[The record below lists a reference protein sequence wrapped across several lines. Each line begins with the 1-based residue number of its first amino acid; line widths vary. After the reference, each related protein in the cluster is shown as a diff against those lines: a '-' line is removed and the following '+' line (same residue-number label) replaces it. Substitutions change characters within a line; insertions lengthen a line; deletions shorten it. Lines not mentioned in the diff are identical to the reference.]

1 MASTATTTEKPAV
14 PPARPKGLALLRA
27 ALSTRKAACML
38 GFGFSSGLPFALLI
52 GTLNAWLGETGVKLA
67 TIGVLS
73 WIGLSYS
80 FKFLWAPLVDRVPL
94 PLLEKLG
101 RRRSWVLLCQIVL
114 AASFATLAITDPRTG
129 IGSFALVA
137 FAAAFASATQDIALD
152 AWRIESADEATP
164 LEVLTALYQFGYR
177 TASIVGGAFALYLAA
192 RMSWP
197 GVYLTMACVMA
208 LVIGVTLC
216 APDTPRLTQRQLD
229 GDLGAVGEI
238 TPQVRTTLLLVVL
251 ASWSWA
257 VVTLVTFMVRMLSPV
272 LPGAKPLSV
281 AEFTKYQGPW
291 IVLAT
296 VMVPL
301 ACAAIANTLKARG
314 AQVLTQAEAPPTG
327 LRAAGNHI
335 YAALV
340 APLAELAG
348 RLGWGVLV
356 VMGFILT
363 YALSYN
369 LWASFA
375 FPFYLDELHYTKDE
389 VAFASKVFGIFMTMA
404 GISIGGY
411 LFTRLGR
418 FPTVLL
424 GAVLPALGNLLYA
437 DLAFGGAGIDA
448 FSHVLGLDRL
458 AMAAGSDQ
466 RMMRLLI
473 TICYENITVG
483 LALTAFTAYVSSVVS
498 KRFSAIQYALLSSLT
513 FLVGT
518 LGRGVAGEAFDHYG
532 FGVVFRWMALAGLV
546 SVATVLCEWAR
557 VARWERQV

>member
-1 MASTATTTEKPAV
+1 MTTTATISEK
-14 PPARPKGLALLRA
+14 PARPKGMALVRA
-27 ALSTRKAACML
+27 AVSTRAATCML
-38 GFGFSSGLPFALLI
+38 GFGFSSGLPFALLV
-52 GTLNAWLGETGVKLA
+52 GTLNAWLGEVGIKLA

-73 WIGLSYS
+73 WIGLSYA

-94 PLLEKLG
+94 PVLERLG
-101 RRRSWVLLCQIVL
+101 RRRSWIMLCQIVL
-114 AASFATLAITDPRTG
+114 AASLGLLSVTDPKASIG
-129 IGSFALVA
+129 IFALIA

-152 AWRIESADEATP
+152 AWRIEAADDTSP

-177 TASIVGGAFALYLAA
+177 TASIVGGAFSLYLAS

-197 GVYLTMACVMA
+197 GVFGVMAVVMA
-208 LVIGVTLC
+208 LMIGVTAS
-216 APDTPRLTQRQLD
+216 APDTPRPAFGRLH
-229 GDLGAVGEI
+229 GDLGAAGEV
-238 TPQVRTTLLLVVL
+238 TPRVRSLLLSVVL
-251 ASWSWA
+251 LSWTWA
-257 VVTLVTFMVRMLSPV
+257 VVTVGSFMVRVLSPV
-272 LPGAKPLSV
+272 EPGAKPLSV
-281 AEFTKYQGPW
+281 ADFTKYQGPW

-301 ACAAIANTLKARG
+301 GVAAIANRLKARG
-314 AQVLTQAEAPPTG
+314 QHVLIRHEEAPAG
-327 LRAAGNHI
+327 LRAAANHI

-375 FPFYLDELHYTKDE
+375 FPFYLEELHYTKDE

-404 GISIGGY
+404 GISLGGY
-411 LFTRLGR
+411 LFTRMGR

-448 FSHVLGLDRL
+448 FAHVLGLDRL
-458 AMAAGSDQ
+458 AQAAGSDM

-473 TICYENITVG
+473 TIAYENITVG

-532 FGVVFRWMALAGLV
+532 YGVVFRWMALAGLV
-546 SVATVLCEWAR
+546 SVGTVLAEWAR
-557 VARWERQV
+557 VTRAGKKKEG

>member
-1 MASTATTTEKPAV
+1 MAGTATTTDK
-14 PPARPKGLALLRA
+14 PARPRGLALMRA

-52 GTLNAWLGETGVKLA
+52 GTLNAWLGEVGVKLA

-94 PLLEKLG
+94 PVLERLG
-101 RRRSWVLLCQIVL
+101 RRRSWILLCQIVL
-114 AASFATLAITDPRTG
+114 AAGFASLAITDPKTA
-129 IGSFALVA
+129 IGSFALIA

-152 AWRIESADEATP
+152 AWRIESADEASP

-177 TASIVGGAFALYLAA
+177 TASIVGGALSLYMAA

-197 GVYLTMACVMA
+197 AVFGVMA
-208 LVIGVTLC
+208 VVMASVIGVTLS
-216 APDTPRLTQRQLD
+216 APDTPRLPQGRLHA
-229 GDLGAVGEI
+229 DLGMAGELTPRARAV
-238 TPQVRTTLLLVVL
+238 LLVAVL

-257 VVTLVTFMVRMLSPV
+257 IVTLVTFMVRMLSPV
-272 LPGAKPLSV
+272 VPGAKPLSV
-281 AEFTKYQGPW
+281 ADFTKYQGPW
-291 IVLAT
+291 IVAAT
-296 VMVPL
+296 VAVPL
-301 ACAAIANTLKARG
+301 IAAAIANALKARG
-314 AQVLTQAEAPPTG
+314 SAVLQQAEDAPTG
-327 LRAAGNHI
+327 PRAAANHV

-340 APLAELAG
+340 APLAELSG

-375 FPFYLDELHYTKDE
+375 FPFYLEELHYTKDE

-411 LFTRLGR
+411 LFTRVGR

-424 GAVLPALGNLLYA
+424 GAILPALGNLLYA
-437 DLAFGGAGIDA
+437 DLAFGGAGVDA
-448 FSHVLGLDRL
+448 FAHTLGLDRL
-458 AMAAGSDQ
+458 AAMAGSDE

-473 TICYENITVG
+473 TIAYENVATG
-483 LALTAFTAYVSSVVS
+483 LAGTAFVAYVSSVVS
-498 KRFSAIQYALLSSLT
+498 RRFTAIQYALLSSLT

-532 FGVVFRWMALAGLV
+532 YGPVFRWMALAGLV
-546 SVATVLCEWAR
+546 SVATVLGEWVR
-557 VARWERQV
+557 VARKERKKV